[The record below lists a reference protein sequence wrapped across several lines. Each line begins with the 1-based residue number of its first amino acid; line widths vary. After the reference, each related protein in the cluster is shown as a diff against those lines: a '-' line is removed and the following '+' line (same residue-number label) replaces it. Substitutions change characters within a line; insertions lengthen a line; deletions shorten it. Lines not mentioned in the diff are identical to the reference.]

1 VYGDNCGQVHLLAA
15 PPGRE
20 ICKTYID

>member
-1 VYGDNCGQVHLLAA
+1 VYGDNCGQVHILAA
-15 PPGRE
+15 PPDRE